1 VERFD
6 RTAAK
11 KTRSLTR
18 PKDRGKAARR
28 MRQGGFLM
36 AKVHQLSGRIF
47 ARMLKEHG
55 IRRINPAQGRI
66 LFVLWQ
72 KDGIP
77 IVELSRRTGLE
88 KSTLTSMLD
97 RLEKNG
103 FVERVPSKSDRR
115 KIIIR
120 RTEKDK
126 SFQERYQT
134 VSDEMNVVFYRGMR
148 DAVVDDFERKLE
160 TILQNLMQEEKN
172 HE

>member
-1 VERFD
+1 
-6 RTAAK
+6 
-11 KTRSLTR
+11 
-18 PKDRGKAARR
+18 

-77 IVELSRRTGLE
+77 IVELARRTGLG

-97 RLEKNG
+97 RLEKEG
-103 FVERVPSKSDRR
+103 RLCRVHAREDRR
-115 KIIIR
+115 KILVHL
-120 RTEKDK
+120 TEKDK
-126 SFQERYQT
+126 RLRSRYDAVSERMVELY
-134 VSDEMNVVFYRGMR
+134 YRGFTAGEI
-148 DAVVDDFERKLE
+148 DEFERA
-160 TILQNLMQEEKN
+160 LQRIYDNLLQEN
-172 HE
+172 PGGGPSTLPAPAGR